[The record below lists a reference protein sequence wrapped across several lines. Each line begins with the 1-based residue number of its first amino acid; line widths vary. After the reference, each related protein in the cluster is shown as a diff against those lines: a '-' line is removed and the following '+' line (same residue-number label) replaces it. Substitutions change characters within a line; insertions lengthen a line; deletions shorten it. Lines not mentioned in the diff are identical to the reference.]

1 MSQNLTDFVLRPGQG
16 KVGKPTTVRTNF
28 FEINALPTNNIHHYD
43 ISMGDDKAPPAVNRK
58 VWKQFE
64 DTEGQGILK
73 GGIRTIY
80 DGRKNIFSAKPLNLG
95 PEQAGQF
102 EIELQEKGGS
112 ASTGRSRT
120 FNVRIK
126 KANEINMTEVHLFL
140 QGKSSLTANCLTG
153 IMAMDILIRHMPSMN
168 FNTIV
173 GRSFYT
179 PNDSRTLPGGLEVW
193 QGFYQSARP
202 GVGKMYINLD
212 VSATAFYEAGRLPD
226 LAVKILGRRTLDDLR
241 RGLSDRDRLKLEKA
255 IKGLQIQIVH
265 RGEKKF
271 KYKITKLTPSSV
283 EKTKFKDQDGN
294 EMSVSQYFTKRYNMR
309 LNYPFLPCVVVK
321 KDIFLPMEVCQVV
334 AGQRYLKKLDDKQT
348 ADMIKFTCQKPDVR
362 ANKIK
367 QGFNLLDTKNPYMQQ
382 FGVTVKPE
390 MATVQARILPT
401 PQIAY
406 NKDSKG
412 GVFVPQGG
420 AWNLVGKKVAQGATL
435 KSWSVVNFHNGLPLP
450 VIQNFLRTLV
460 QVFIEKGMNVVNR
473 QPTITNADPQGNI
486 DNILKECFVK
496 AGKQANS
503 QPQLMLCILPVRS
516 TLYNEIKR
524 VTETVIGV
532 PTQCVMSKKVSD
544 NNNQY
549 CTNVSL
555 KVNVKLGGMNVYLPQ
570 SHQFLTERP
579 TIIIGADVTHP
590 APGEINKPSV
600 TALTATMDARAA
612 KYSSITG
619 VQTSRKEM
627 IDNLGDMVKEL
638 LKNFYKTCGKKPDR
652 ILFYRDGVSEGQFA
666 AVLQEEISQ
675 IHAACAALDKGYKP
689 KLTFVVVQKRH
700 HARFFPLKK
709 DDADRSGNCQ
719 PGTVIDTNIVHP
731 FEFDF
736 YLQSH
741 SGLQGTSRPTHYHVL
756 YDENKF
762 TPDSLQELS
771 YRLCYIYGR
780 ATRSVSLVPPV
791 YYAHLLA
798 FRARCH
804 RQSSEWSDSAATS
817 ESMDVEQQLS
827 GYARVKNNLDK
838 VMYYM

>member
-1 MSQNLTDFVLRPGQG
+1 MSLNLTDFVLRPGPG
-16 KVGKPTTVRTNF
+16 KTGKPITVRSNF
-28 FEINALPTNNIHHYD
+28 FEISSLPTINIHHYD
-43 ISMGDDKAPPAVNRK
+43 VKIGDEKAPPAVNRK
-58 VWKQFE
+58 IWKQFE
-64 DTEGQGILK
+64 DMGGQGILK
-73 GGIRTIY
+73 GGILTIY
-80 DGRKNIFSAKPLNLG
+80 DGRKNVFSPKPLNLG
-95 PEQAGQF
+95 PDQLGQF
-102 EIELQEKGGS
+102 EVEFQDGVKG
-112 ASTGRSRT
+112 AART
-120 FNVRIK
+120 KTIK
-126 KANEINMTEVHLFL
+126 IQIQKANEINMTEVHQFL
-140 QGKSSLTANCLTG
+140 QGKQRLTPNSLTG
-153 IMAMDILIRHMPSMN
+153 IMAMDVLIRHMPSLT
-168 FNTIV
+168 FNTVV

-179 PNDSRTLPGGLEVW
+179 PNDSRALSGGLEVW

-212 VSATAFYEAGRLPD
+212 VSATAFYEGGRLPD
-226 LAVKILGRRTLDDLR
+226 LAVKIIGRRTIDDLR
-241 RGLSDRDRLKLEKA
+241 RGLTDRDRIKLEKA
-255 IKGLQIQIVH
+255 IKNLQIQIVH

-271 KYKITKLTPSSV
+271 KYKITKLTPSTV
-283 EKTKFKDQDGN
+283 ERTKFKDQEGK
-294 EMSVSQYFTKRYNMR
+294 EMTVSQYFTQRYGMR
-309 LNYPFLPCVVVK
+309 LSYPFLPCVVVK
-321 KDIFLPMEVCQVV
+321 KDMFLPMEVCEIVP
-334 AGQRYLKKLDDKQT
+334 GQRCLKKLDDKQT

-367 QGFNLLDTKNPYMQQ
+367 QGFNLLETKNPYMQQ

-390 MATVQARILPT
+390 MSTVKARVLPT
-401 PQIAY
+401 PAIAY
-406 NKDSKG
+406 SKDSKG
-412 GVFVPQGG
+412 GIFTPQGG

-435 KSWSVVNFHNGLPLP
+435 RSWSVVNFHSGLPNP
-450 VIQNFLRTLV
+450 VIQNFLRTLG

-473 QPTITNADPQGNI
+473 TPTIIHADPQG
-486 DNILKECFVK
+486 DVEKTLKEAWLTAGNQVK
-496 AGKQANS
+496 SN
-503 QPQLMLCILPVRS
+503 PQLILCIMPNKS

-524 VTETVIGV
+524 VTETIIGV
-532 PTQCVMSKKVSD
+532 PTQCVLSKKVSD

-570 SHQFLTERP
+570 SHPFLTEKP

-590 APGEINKPSV
+590 APGDLNTPSLA
-600 TALTATMDARAA
+600 ALTGTLDARAA
-612 KYSSITG
+612 RYSSVVG
-619 VQTSRKEM
+619 VQASRKEM
-627 IDNLGDMVKEL
+627 IDNLAGLVKEL
-638 LKNFYKTCGKKPDR
+638 LKNFFKTCGKKPER

-666 AVLQEEISQ
+666 AVLEEEISQ
-675 IHAACAALDKGYKP
+675 IHAACASLDKGYRP

-719 PGTVIDTNIVHP
+719 PGTVIDTDIVHP

-771 YRLCYIYGR
+771 YRLTYIYGR

-798 FRARCH
+798 FRARFH
-804 RQSSEWSDSAATS
+804 KIGSEWSDSGATS
-817 ESMDVEQQLS
+817 ETMDADQQMA
-827 GYARVKNNLDK
+827 GFARVKTQLDK